1 MGKVTCAVFFYVCIL
16 IRLEKNHT
24 NMKLLE
30 ISWEVGYESANY
42 FSTVFKKVMGM
53 TPSAYR
59 QGHVQNEF

>member
-1 MGKVTCAVFFYVCIL
+1 MGKVTCAVFFYACIL

-42 FSTVFKKVMGM
+42 FSTVFKSDGM
-53 TPSAYR
+53 DAVR
-59 QGHVQNEF
+59 I